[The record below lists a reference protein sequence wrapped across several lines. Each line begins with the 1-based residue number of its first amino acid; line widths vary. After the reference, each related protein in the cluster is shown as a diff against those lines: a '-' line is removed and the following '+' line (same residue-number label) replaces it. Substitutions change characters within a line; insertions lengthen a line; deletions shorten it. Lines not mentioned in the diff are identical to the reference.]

1 MVTPNLPW
9 ELESEILS
17 RVPPTS
23 VKQLRLTCKR
33 CFDFHELFHN
43 QVIKFMGKRKSLKDS
58 EDVKIS
64 NIFHCKGYE
73 NNNKSS
79 DSYKILSCNSIVVVR
94 EEKLAFLYQYRDSTD
109 SSKMTIWLTNTKTDE
124 AKDFSWREFLVC
136 KLVIYGKTRINSFF
150 VDEENK
156 KVMCCYADDEHRTRI
171 YIVGDTY
178 KNVYIDLKWPR
189 SRVAPRLF
197 SYVPTLAQ
205 IPDKA
210 CRAAE

>member
-1 MVTPNLPW
+1 MLLVMIG
-9 ELESEILS
+9 SILGTTTAMS
-17 RVPPTS
+17 LKGDTYWLDS
-23 VKQLRLTCKR
+23 NISILR
-33 CFDFHELFHN
+33 FDFTTEKLERLPLPSTSDEHNELVVLS
-43 QVIKFMGKRKSLKDS
+43 VI
-58 EDVKIS
+58 
-64 NIFHCKGYE
+64 
-73 NNNKSS
+73 
-79 DSYKILSCNSIVVVR
+79 R
-94 EEKLAFLYQYRDSTD
+94 EEKLALLYQYRDSTD

-136 KLVIYGKTRINSFF
+136 KLVIYGKTRIYSFF

-156 KVMCCYADDEHRTRI
+156 KVMCCYAYDEHRTRI

-189 SRVAPRLF
+189 SRVVPRLF

-210 CRAAE
+210 RRAAE